1 MEKDSLTHKNSLALK
16 CFKIIFTIYF
26 LFNTVIT
33 CLQIGADFVSAKED
47 VIKELKEY
55 QKLFNISIADAL
67 YSEDTEMVNSI
78 ISGMMK
84 SRLISGVKIVD
95 DEEES
100 LHQYPKD
107 VSNQG
112 FSSIDFPI
120 VHIDDAGSEFMGYI
134 FIYYGNMAA
143 VEKVKNHVLILI
155 LFALIKSFLLF
166 TVFLWVFK
174 RKLVNPLASLA
185 KQAQAIQLNNLSK
198 ISLGL
203 NQIDKNELNALES
216 SINFM
221 VDNLKSSKVEIE
233 DKVQKIEGL
242 NVELNDMNEN
252 LQIKVDERT
261 EELRDLLQK
270 TETIRL
276 NVQKAIF
283 VTDARGT
290 VLAPVSSHCETLFKK
305 DIVGEN
311 GLKLLFF
318 HLKDSSTEK
327 KMLIEAWKNIF
338 GGTNLDFLF
347 HQSDLPYKVI
357 VPDKEK
363 TKGRV
368 LLLDYAPLL
377 DKDDKVEKIM
387 FLVEDVTE
395 TESESS
401 EMKEKSQNFSMMMD
415 ILPVQNKEDLSKWV
429 SEFIKLCVFTL
440 EKLVGPMGSELKEEE
455 IHKNLKLIFTLFE
468 KGNFSDLKNFHI
480 LISKSKMIIEQTQ
493 GQNTHAL
500 QMAAVN
506 VLTQF
511 IETLIQYAEVLNI
524 LFSYNMGPGVGY
536 ELPDGFEGSL
546 EDKVADIDRL
556 MVNILEYIFLV
567 RNVDDL
573 DKEKIAN
580 APKKAR
586 LYAEYDRIIELLMNR
601 SRLISYL
608 FKVVGKTQESENYHN
623 LSDLLKQMPSKDKLT
638 EAALVNHLIDPY
650 KVIKKNGD

>member
-1 MEKDSLTHKNSLALK
+1 MTHKNSLALK

-26 LFNTVIT
+26 LFNTIIT

-95 DEEES
+95 DDEEP
-100 LHQYPKD
+100 LHLYPKNI
-107 VSNQG
+107 SNQG
-112 FSSIDFPI
+112 YSSIDFPI
-120 VHIDDAGSEFMGYI
+120 VHIDDQGSEFMGYI

-143 VEKVKNHVLILI
+143 VEKVKNHVVILI

-185 KQAQAIQLNNLSK
+185 KQAQSIQLNNLSK

-203 NQIDKNELNALES
+203 NKIDKNELNALES

-242 NVELNDMNEN
+242 NVKLNDMNEN

-270 TETIRL
+270 TETMLL

-338 GGTNLDFLF
+338 GGNNLDFLF
-347 HQSDLPYKVI
+347 HQSDLPHKVT

-536 ELPDGFEGSL
+536 ELPEGFEGSL

-650 KVIKKNGD
+650 KVIKKSAD